1 MWHWEGIGRPYLI
14 YNGSMTVEE
23 GWNMKPE
30 CHVRE
35 TYAQEGPDLM
45 QCLEELLRTGK
56 EEPPCPFQR

>member
-1 MWHWEGIGRPYLI
+1 MI
-14 YNGSMTVEE
+14 VEE